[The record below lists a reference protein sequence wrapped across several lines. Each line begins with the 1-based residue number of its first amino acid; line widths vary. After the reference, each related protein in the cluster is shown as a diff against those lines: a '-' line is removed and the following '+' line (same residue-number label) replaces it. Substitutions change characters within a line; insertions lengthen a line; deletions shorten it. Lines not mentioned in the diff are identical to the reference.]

1 MHISRLILP
10 ASDVANSAAFFR
22 DVLELPTAG
31 NSIQVGWSEIQLIAA
46 AEGAPHGVHLA
57 FNVPFARFDMAV
69 AWLEGRTLLQKEPG
83 GEACFALEGDWQSR
97 SIYFDGPDNAVLE
110 LIGRRRL
117 IHPADKRPFSGADLS
132 CLSEVG
138 VPSDDVEGMVA
149 EAAWTFGVGTVGPAS
164 SSFAAIG
171 NDEGMLIAVDPN
183 RPWFPQKRQRPGAN
197 GLEIWVNDVKS
208 PGTVSDA
215 QHGWKV
221 RAR

>member
-10 ASDVANSAAFFR
+10 ASDVAKSAAFFR

-31 NSIQVGWSEIQLIAA
+31 NAIQVGRSEIQLIPA

-57 FNVPFARFDMAV
+57 FNVPFERFDMATS
-69 AWLEGRTLLQKEPG
+69 WLKGRTPLQREPG
-83 GEACFALEGDWQSR
+83 GDECFALEGDWQSR

-117 IHPADKRPFSGADLS
+117 IHPSDKRPFSGADLS

-138 VPSDDVEGMVA
+138 VPSEDVEGMVA

-171 NDEGMLIAVDPN
+171 NDEGMLIAVDAN
-183 RPWFPQKRQRPGAN
+183 RPWFPQRRQRPGAN

-215 QHGWKV
+215 RHGWKV

>member
-31 NSIQVGWSEIQLIAA
+31 NSIQVGWSEIQLIPA

-83 GEACFALEGDWQSR
+83 GDACFALEGDWQSK

-149 EAAWTFGVGTVGPAS
+149 EAAWTFGVGTVEPRPALPRS
-164 SSFAAIG
+164 AMMKAC
-171 NDEGMLIAVDPN
+171 
-183 RPWFPQKRQRPGAN
+183 
-197 GLEIWVNDVKS
+197 
-208 PGTVSDA
+208 
-215 QHGWKV
+215 
-221 RAR
+221 

>member
-10 ASDVANSAAFFR
+10 ASDVAKSAAFFR

-83 GEACFALEGDWQSR
+83 GEACFALEGDWQSK

-197 GLEIWVNDVKS
+197 GLEIWVTDVKS

-215 QHGWKV
+215 QHGWSV